1 LTFQPKDLVVLVPD
15 NNMQSAI
22 VGILEKHRRLG
33 ARAITLLGPYVDSK
47 RDSGVYL
54 RAHALLRE
62 LQREASYALVL
73 LDHDGCGSTEA
84 REAVEAEVEM
94 RLAQSV
100 WARRSAVVVIEP
112 ELEN

>member
-1 LTFQPKDLVVLVPD
+1 MTFQPKDLVVLVPD

-62 LQREASYALVL
+62 LQREASYSA
-73 LDHDGCGSTEA
+73 
-84 REAVEAEVEM
+84 
-94 RLAQSV
+94 RLAGSRRV
-100 WARRSAVVVIEP
+100 WKHRSQGSGRGRGRNAPGAERLGPAVCGGR
-112 ELEN
+112 NRT